1 MFNWDNYWD
10 LASQLSKNPGAQAEW
25 RSAISRA
32 YYAAYH
38 AAFAYTK
45 TQSNP
50 PPPDHTLVVQWLQES
65 NRHQK
70 LGNQLATLKK
80 ERRDADYNAQC
91 QINAYRA
98 EVALKLSKC
107 ILEELRKLSP
117 SE

>member
-1 MFNWDNYWD
+1 MFNWDNYWV
-10 LASQLSKNPGAQAEW
+10 LANQLSKNPGAQAEW

-32 YYAAYH
+32 YYAAR
-38 AAFAYTK
+38 AYTK
-45 TQSNP
+45 TQPNP
-50 PPPDHTLVVQWLQES
+50 PQLDHTLVVNWLRES

-70 LGNQLATLKK
+70 LGNQLAALKK
-80 ERRDADYNAQC
+80 DRHDADSNVRI

-107 ILEELRKLSP
+107 ILEEVSKLSP